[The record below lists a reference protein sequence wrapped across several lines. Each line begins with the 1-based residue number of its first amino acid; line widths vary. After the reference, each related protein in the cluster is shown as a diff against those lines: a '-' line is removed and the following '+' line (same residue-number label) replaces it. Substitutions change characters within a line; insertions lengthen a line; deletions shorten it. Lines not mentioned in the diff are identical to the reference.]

1 MPKYNTLGKKLFVVC
16 IYFAE
21 WFLYDTRQI
30 PYLPSARKNTLS
42 KRLSTRQ
49 TSSFPVVQLHYKMC
63 VGDIF
68 ILYLTCNLISLNL
81 GDILY
86 GISLLEL
93 YKEEDSTIF
102 QH

>member
-1 MPKYNTLGKKLFVVC
+1 MHEK
-16 IYFAE
+16 IH
-21 WFLYDTRQI
+21 
-30 PYLPSARKNTLS
+30 SAKVEHSANIE
-42 KRLSTRQ
+42 
-49 TSSFPVVQLHYKMC
+49 FPVVQLHYKMC

>member
-1 MPKYNTLGKKLFVVC
+1 MYLFCRVVFVWHSANTL
-16 IYFAE
+16 FAE
-21 WFLYDTRQI
+21 CTKKYTRQKVEH
-30 PYLPSARKNTLS
+30 SANIE
-42 KRLSTRQ
+42 
-49 TSSFPVVQLHYKMC
+49 FPVVQLHYKMC